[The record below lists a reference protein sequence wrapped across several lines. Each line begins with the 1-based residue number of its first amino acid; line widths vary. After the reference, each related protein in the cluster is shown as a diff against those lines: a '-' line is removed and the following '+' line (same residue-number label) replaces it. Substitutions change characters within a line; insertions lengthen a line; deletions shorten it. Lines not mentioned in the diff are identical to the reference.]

1 MGAAAPEL
9 LAELRER
16 YVELLIAG
24 EARGAHAVV
33 AEALRAAPVEAVY
46 RELVTEALHEV
57 GDRWERGEV
66 SVAEEHLATGIC
78 ETSLPDLAERL
89 PRRPRCHRIAIV
101 ACVPWELHALGAR
114 IVSDFLEA
122 GGWDVLHLGALVPA
136 SVLAQLVVARNADVV
151 ALSATTARS
160 LAELR
165 DRLRAPAGAAAS
177 AVRGSRRAG
186 AAGGGGGLRTA
197 GRGRRAVARS
207 ARGAAGGALPLTSY
221 AWPSASIASC

>member
-1 MGAAAPEL
+1 MGAAAPEAL
-9 LAELRER
+9 EQLRGR

-24 EARGAHAVV
+24 DAARAHALVG
-33 AEALRAAPVEAVY
+33 EALRLAPVEHVY

-89 PRRPRCHRIAIV
+89 PRRPPCHHTAIV
-101 ACVPWELHALGAR
+101 ACVPWELHALGCR

-122 GGWDVLHLGALVPA
+122 SGWDVLHLGALVPA

-160 LAELR
+160 LGELER
-165 DRLRAPAGAAAS
+165 VCERLHELPRPPL
-177 AVRGSRRAG
+177 V
-186 AAGGGGGLRTA
+186 AAGGQALLLDAATDFAPPGAVVEQSPEALVELLAERFA
-197 GRGRRAVARS
+197 VERAQ
-207 ARGAAGGALPLTSY
+207 G
-221 AWPSASIASC
+221 

>member
-160 LAELR
+160 LAGFETVCE
-165 DRLRAPAGAAAS
+165 RLQALPRPPF
-177 AVRGSRRAG
+177 V
-186 AAGGGGGLRTA
+186 AAGGQALLEAEA
-197 GRGRRAVARS
+197 GFAPPGAVVEQS
-207 ARGAAGGALPLTSY
+207 PEALVELL
-221 AWPSASIASC
+221 AERFR

>member
-9 LAELRER
+9 LGELRER

-24 EARGAHAVV
+24 EARGAHALV

-66 SVAEEHLATGIC
+66 TVAEEHLASGIC

-89 PRRPRCHRIAIV
+89 PRLPRRHRTAIV

-122 GGWDVLHLGALVPA
+122 GGWEVLHLGALVPA

-151 ALSATTARS
+151 ALSATTTRS
-160 LAELR
+160 LGELGGVCA
-165 DRLRAPAGAAAS
+165 RLHALPRSP
-177 AVRGSRRAG
+177 VV
-186 AAGGGGGLRTA
+186 AAGGQALLDAPVGFAPPG
-197 GRGRRAVARS
+197 AVVEHS
-207 ARGAAGGALPLTSY
+207 PEALVKLLAERFP
-221 AWPSASIASC
+221 AERPQG